1 MMMMMMMV
9 MMMVMMVMMV
19 MKARILGVREETGRK
34 KERRTEMKVDAGK
47 EEEMGWDG
55 GRRE

>member
-1 MMMMMMMV
+1 MVMVMV
-9 MMMVMMVMMV
+9 MM
-19 MKARILGVREETGRK
+19 KAHILRVREETGQK